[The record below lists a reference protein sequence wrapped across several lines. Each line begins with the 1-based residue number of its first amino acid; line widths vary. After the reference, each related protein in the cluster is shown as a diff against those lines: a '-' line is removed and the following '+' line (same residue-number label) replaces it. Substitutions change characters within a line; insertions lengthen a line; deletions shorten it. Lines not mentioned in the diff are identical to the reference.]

1 MTLKTD
7 IQAISESFPEM
18 PVNDIRRL
26 RTIAYRLQELNVA
39 YCNRDLTSGEE
50 NKKKVLQADAEEI
63 AKRNNIVVELQLDL
77 RGFPVKV
84 MGTKHS
90 NNFVGEGW
98 GLGI

>member
-1 MTLKTD
+1 MTLKAD
-7 IQAISESFPEM
+7 IQSISESFPEI
-18 PVNDIRRL
+18 PINDIRRL
-26 RTIAYRLQELNVA
+26 RTIAYRLQELNIA

-50 NKKKVLQADAEEI
+50 NKKEVLRKDAEEI
-63 AKRNNIVVELQLDL
+63 AKRSNITIELQSDP

-90 NNFVGEGW
+90 NSFVGEGW

>member
-1 MTLKTD
+1 MTLKAD

-26 RTIAYRLQELNVA
+26 RTIAYRLQELNVD
-39 YCNRDLTSGEE
+39 YCNRDLTSREE
-50 NKKKVLQADAEEI
+50 NKKKVLRSDAEEI
-63 AKRNNIVVELQLDL
+63 AKRNNITVELQSDP
-77 RGFPVKV
+77 RGFPVKI

-90 NNFVGEGW
+90 NSFIGEGW

>member
-1 MTLKTD
+1 MTLKSD

-50 NKKKVLQADAEEI
+50 NKKEVLRADAEEI
-63 AKRNNIVVELQLDL
+63 ARRNNITIELQSDP
-77 RGFPVKV
+77 RGFPVKI
-84 MGTKHS
+84 MGTKSS
-90 NNFVGEGW
+90 NSFVSEGW

>member
-1 MTLKTD
+1 MNLKSD
-7 IQAISESFPEM
+7 IKEISESFPQM
-18 PVNDIRRL
+18 PINDIRRL

-50 NKKKVLQADAEEI
+50 NKKEVLRADAEEI
-63 AKRNNIVVELQLDL
+63 AKRNNIVVELQSDP

-90 NNFVGEGW
+90 NSFVGEGW